1 MPRALG
7 ARRNARACSALGPL
21 GFRACS
27 ALCSGRGFKPRRRS
41 SLRGASR
48 PSPVRPLVRAPTFK
62 SVAPGAGHRRHC
74 ASAFLSRTRRA
85 ARPHAS
91 RVSSGRDALLINR
104 LGRGRRARA
113 VLACVHTCMC
123 ACVRMFTRTH
133 VYAFLHVCLHTCVCG
148 RVRACARA
156 CMCTPC
162 PHALTATEGQ
172 WAEAMAGPPGG
183 GSADCPLPALPPS
196 HPLLE
201 GSGKALSYSVAL
213 L

>member
-62 SVAPGAGHRRHC
+62 SVAPGAGRRRHC

-104 LGRGRRARA
+104 LGRGTRARA
-113 VLACVHTCMC
+113 VRACVHTCMC
-123 ACVRMFTRTH
+123 ACVRMFTRTR
-133 VYAFLHVCLHTCVCG
+133 VRILACMLAHVCMW
-148 RVRACARA
+148 ACTSMRA
-156 CMCTPC
+156 CMYV
-162 PHALTATEGQ
+162 HAVSTRTHGHRRAVGRSDG
-172 WAEAMAGPPGG
+172 GPPGG
-183 GSADCPLPALPPS
+183 RQR
-196 HPLLE
+196 
-201 GSGKALSYSVAL
+201 
-213 L
+213 